1 MKTQLCE
8 NSILIWQI
16 SAEMDAR
23 QRDIL
28 ALSKNIEIFKRN
40 EDNLW
45 LENIQL
51 RDLVMNIEHQRLEIQ
66 AWAEQSLNENR
77 NLKEEISRL
86 KHSIA
91 SSKEQ

>member
-1 MKTQLCE
+1 M
-8 NSILIWQI
+8 IWQI

>member
-1 MKTQLCE
+1 
-8 NSILIWQI
+8 LIWQI